1 MESAMPDHL
10 RELVV
15 VVQPELRLR
24 VMTEGLKSL
33 TGAGVGALQRAVD
46 AAGAAMRPLFGA
58 SEDRLEQAKTAL
70 AATGARVPPLSH
82 YYRVHADDARL
93 DALAAELG
101 RMPEVLSA
109 YVKPAT
115 LPASINDMQPK
126 AAPAPPVTP
135 DLSAR
140 QLYLDAAPG
149 GVDARYAWT
158 VPGGRGAGVRIVDV
172 EGGWNFTHESLA
184 GNHAGVVAGVP
195 VAIPDV
201 VNHGTAVLGVFG
213 GEGNGGVKGIC
224 PDALVMAVAATGSL
238 GTAGAIHAAAD
249 RLTPG
254 DILLIELQRPGP
266 RWNGGGPTGEQGAL
280 PLEWWPDDYD
290 AIRYAAALGILVVES
305 AGNGGENLDDPLY
318 NAPGAGF
325 PAGWTNPFARG
336 ARDSGAIV
344 VGAGCP
350 PANTHGST
358 WGPDRSRLDFSNY
371 GSMVD
376 TQAWGR
382 EVTTAGY
389 GDLQGGS
396 DQNAWYTDRFSG
408 TSSAAA
414 IIVGVLAGVQGVRR
428 AQGAA
433 LLTPASA
440 RALLRTTGSPQQ
452 DALPFPATQRI
463 GSRPNLRQ
471 MIGGVA
477 EADVPVPLHRYWNA
491 QIPDHFYTTN
501 WNELGAGTVV
511 WQYEGVA
518 CLVHAQP
525 APATVPLYRYW
536 NSSLGDH
543 FFTTDY
549 SELGAGKF
557 GWVFE
562 GPACYVHEQPG
573 PGLVALYR
581 YWNSNGRDHF
591 YTTDFSQL
599 GTSGFGWVYE
609 KVQCYVHT

>member
-1 MESAMPDHL
+1 MTGHK

-15 VVQPELRLR
+15 VVKPDLRLR
-24 VMTEGLKSL
+24 ATAAGLKSL
-33 TGAGVGALQRAVD
+33 SGADVGTLHRAIETS
-46 AAGAAMRPLFGA
+46 GASMRPLFGA
-58 SEDRLEQAKTAL
+58 SEDRLEHAKAAL
-70 AATGARVPPLSH
+70 AAAGADVPSLSH
-82 YYRVHADDARL
+82 YYQVHADEGRL
-93 DALAAELG
+93 DALADEL
-101 RMPEVLSA
+101 RRSPHVQSA
-109 YVKPAT
+109 YVKPAAQ
-115 LPASINDMQPK
+115 LAGVNDMQPK
-126 AAPAPPVTP
+126 ATPAPAVTP

-140 QLYLDAAPG
+140 QLYLDPAPG

-158 VPGGRGAGVRIVDV
+158 IAGGRGAGVRIIDI
-172 EGGWNFTHESLA
+172 EGGWNFTHEDLI
-184 GNHAGVVAGVP
+184 GNQGGVVAGV
-195 VAIPDV
+195 ALTTPDA
-201 VNHGTAVLGVFG
+201 VNHGTAVIGVFSG
-213 GEGNGGVKGIC
+213 DGNVGVKGIC
-224 PDALVMAVAATGSL
+224 SDATVMAIAATGTL

-249 RLTPG
+249 RLAAG
-254 DILLIELQRPGP
+254 DLILIELQRPGP
-266 RWNGGGPTGEQGAL
+266 RWNGGGPTGEQGSL

-290 AIRYAAALGILVVES
+290 AVRYATAKGVIVVAS
-305 AGNGGENLDDPLY
+305 AGNGSENLDDPFY
-318 NAPGAGF
+318 NAPAAGF
-325 PAGWTNPFARG
+325 PAGWANPFARG
-336 ARDSGAIV
+336 ARDSGAIF

-371 GSMVD
+371 GSALD
-376 TQAWGR
+376 AQGWGR
-382 EVTTAGY
+382 EVTTTGY
-389 GDLQGGS
+389 GDLQGGV
-396 DQNAWYTDRFSG
+396 DPNAWYSDRFSG

-414 IIVGVLAGVQGVRR
+414 IVVGVLGCMQGVKR

-433 LLTPASA
+433 LLTPATA

-471 MIGGVA
+471 MIGGAA

-501 WNELGAGTVV
+501 WAELGAGTAV

-518 CLVHAQP
+518 CKVHAQ
-525 APATVPLYRYW
+525 AVAGTVPLYRYW
-536 NSSLGDH
+536 NSTLGDH

-562 GPACYVHEQPG
+562 GPACYVHDQPG
-573 PGLVALYR
+573 MGLLALYR

-591 YTTDFSQL
+591 YTTDFNQL
-599 GTSGFGWVYE
+599 GTGAFGWVYE
-609 KVQCYVHT
+609 KVQCYVHG